1 MKNLFILFFLCLG
14 ALCFSQTKTF
24 PKSFVLHGNIS
35 ETKKTF
41 YIESIEKA
49 DLEQFRLR
57 THTTILK
64 FKNGFTLE
72 LMPAKDLLIK
82 GIVPS
87 LNINN
92 YEDHKEDPNYKLPVF
107 EILDSGWLTAEVQNN
122 SK

>member
-1 MKNLFILFFLCLG
+1 MRNSLFILFLLSSFIV
-14 ALCFSQTKTF
+14 FSQTKTF

-35 ETKKTF
+35 ETKRTF

-57 THTTILK
+57 THAAILK

-92 YEDHKEDPNYKLPVF
+92 YQDHKEDPNYKLPVF

>member
-1 MKNLFILFFLCLG
+1 MFFLCLG
-14 ALCFSQTKTF
+14 VLCFSQTKTF
-24 PKSFVLHGNIS
+24 PKSFVLQGNIS

-82 GIVPS
+82 GIVTS

-92 YEDHKEDPNYKLPVF
+92 YQDHKEDPNYKLPVF